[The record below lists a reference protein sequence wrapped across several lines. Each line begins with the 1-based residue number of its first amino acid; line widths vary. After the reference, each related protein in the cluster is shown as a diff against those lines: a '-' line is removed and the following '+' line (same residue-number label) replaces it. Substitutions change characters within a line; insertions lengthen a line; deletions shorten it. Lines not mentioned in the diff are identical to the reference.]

1 MGIVINLETYRSE
14 QADIDQFAQLLA
26 EKYEEFYFE
35 PIDQEQPLEDIQKG
49 C

>member
-1 MGIVINLETYRSE
+1 MGVVINLEAYRSE

-35 PIDQEQPLEDIQKG
+35 PIDQEKLPEEIQKDG
-49 C
+49 